1 MAINTV
7 CLLYKSGFRTSG
19 KNAEKTYSDPQ
30 VEVRTDQRK
39 IQK

>member
-1 MAINTV
+1 MQSVCCIN
-7 CLLYKSGFRTSG
+7 LDSGQVE

-30 VEVRTDQRK
+30 VEVTTNQRK